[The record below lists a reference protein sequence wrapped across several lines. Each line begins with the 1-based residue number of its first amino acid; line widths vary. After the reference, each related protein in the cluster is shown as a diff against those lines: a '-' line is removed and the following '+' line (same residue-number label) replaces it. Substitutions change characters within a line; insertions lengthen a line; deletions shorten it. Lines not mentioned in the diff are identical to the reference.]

1 MQDRMAAELP
11 NLTAQSLNHEAFG
24 VLREAILDGRLA
36 QGERINEV
44 QVSRSLGISRGPL
57 REALRRLEQDGLV
70 ESSPNRGV
78 SVVQVTARDALDLL
92 NVRRLMEPYAVLEAL
107 RKNPAG
113 LRRDAVDALSEMA
126 KAARAGDRVREAEA
140 HSAYHGLF
148 YNRSGNTTL
157 DRLWTRIED
166 PVRLYLQLRQTSAE
180 GMLEVASAHQRLVEL
195 MEDGSASAIRSEVL
209 SHLDVGIRSLKA
221 VVSSRSRSRARNSR
235 DLPAT
240 HLAAEDYI

>member
-1 MQDRMAAELP
+1 MASELP
-11 NLTAQSLNHEAFG
+11 NLSVQSLNHEAFA

-70 ESSPNRGV
+70 NSSPNRGV

-107 RKNPAG
+107 RQHPDELQDSA
-113 LRRDAVDALSEMA
+113 RAALTEMGR
-126 KAARAGDRVREAEA
+126 AARAGNRAREAEA

-157 DRLWTRIED
+157 DRLWNRIED
-166 PVRLYLQLRQTSAE
+166 PVRLYLQLRQSSPE
-180 GMLEVASAHQRLVEL
+180 GMLEVASAHQRLVDLLAE
-195 MEDGSASAIRSEVL
+195 GNASAIRSEVL
-209 SHLDVGIRSLKA
+209 AHLDVGIRSLKS
-221 VVSSRSRSRARNSR
+221 VVASRTKRIRLDSQTGHGQ
-235 DLPAT
+235 PAT
-240 HLAAEDYI
+240 HLAAEDFI

>member
-1 MQDRMAAELP
+1 MASELP
-11 NLTAQSLNHEAFG
+11 NLTVQSLNHEAFA

-70 ESSPNRGV
+70 HSSPNRGV

-107 RKNPAG
+107 RQQPDE
-113 LRRDAVDALSEMA
+113 LRRNARAALAEMGR
-126 KAARAGDRVREAEA
+126 AARAGDRAREAEA

-157 DRLWTRIED
+157 DRLWNRIED
-166 PVRLYLQLRQTSAE
+166 PVRLYLQLRQSSPE
-180 GMLEVASAHQRLVEL
+180 GMLEVASAHERLL
-195 MEDGSASAIRSEVL
+195 DLLDDGNAAAIRSEVL
-209 SHLDVGIRSLKA
+209 AHLDVGIRSLKA
-221 VVSSRSRSRARNSR
+221 AVASRRKRRTSDAQSPHE
-235 DLPAT
+235 LPAT
-240 HLAAEDYI
+240 HLAAEDFV